1 MHKRAALGKGLGAL
15 ISSADTEISSGVK
28 EIKINEIEPNL
39 NQPRKNFDDDTLSKL
54 AESIKH
60 HGIVQPLI
68 VMKDGGVYRI
78 VAGER
83 RWRAAKIAGLS
94 TVPVI
99 IKDLSPRQVMEIA
112 LIENLQREDLN
123 PIEEAE
129 AYERLLKEYN
139 MTQEEI
145 SSIVG
150 KSRPAI
156 ANSLRLLNLSA
167 EVKNWLISGELS
179 SGHGRALAAIEDSAI
194 QVKTANE
201 VIEKNLN
208 VRETE
213 KLVKRFS
220 EGRRKRKEKNLSA
233 EYIEIEEKL
242 KSVFGTK
249 VKLINSNNKKGKI
262 IIEYYSMDDLDRIMR
277 MIDSLEK
284 NKETKML

>member
-94 TVPVI
+94 TVPAI
-99 IKDLSPRQVMEIA
+99 IKDLSSRQVMEIA

-249 VKLINSNNKKGKI
+249 VKLINGDNKKGKI
-262 IIEYYSMDDLDRIMR
+262 IIEYYSMEDLDRIVSMV
-277 MIDSLEK
+277 DSLEK
-284 NKETKML
+284 DKETKML

>member
-1 MHKRAALGKGLGAL
+1 MHKRALGKGLGAL
-15 ISSADTEISSGVK
+15 ISSADTDISSGIK
-28 EIKINEIEPNL
+28 EVKINEIEPNL
-39 NQPRKNFDDDTLSKL
+39 NQPRKDFDDDTLSKL

-68 VMKDGGVYRI
+68 VMKESDIYRI

-99 IKDLSPRQVMEIA
+99 IKELSDRQVVEIA

-145 SSIVG
+145 ASIVG
-150 KSRPAI
+150 KSRPAV
-156 ANSLRLLNLSA
+156 ANSLRLLNLSS
-167 EVKNWLISGELS
+167 EVKNWLINGKLS
-179 SGHGRALAAIEDSAI
+179 SGHGRALAGIEDNAI
-194 QVKTANE
+194 QVKAANE
-201 VIEKNLN
+201 VIKKNLN

-213 KLVKRFS
+213 KLVKRFP
-220 EGRRKRKEKNLSA
+220 EGGQKRKETKLSA
-233 EYIEIEEKL
+233 EYIEIEEKF
-242 KSVFGTK
+242 KNAFGTK
-249 VKLINSNNKKGKI
+249 VKLINNNNKKGKI
-262 IIEYYSMDDLDRIMR
+262 IIEYYSMDDLDRIVNMV
-277 MIDSLEK
+277 DLLEK
-284 NKETKML
+284 NMALQD

>member
-1 MHKRAALGKGLGAL
+1 
-15 ISSADTEISSGVK
+15 
-28 EIKINEIEPNL
+28 
-39 NQPRKNFDDDTLSKL
+39 LSKL

-179 SGHGRALAAIEDSAI
+179 SGHGRALAAIEDGAI

>member
-15 ISSADTEISSGVK
+15 ISSADTEVSSGVK
-28 EIKINEIEPNL
+28 EIKTNEIEPSL
-39 NQPRKNFDDDTLSKL
+39 NQPRKNFDNDTLSKL

-83 RWRAAKIAGLS
+83 RWRAAKIAGLP

-179 SGHGRALAAIEDSAI
+179 SGHGRALAAIEDGAI
-194 QVKTANE
+194 QVKAASE

-220 EGRRKRKEKNLSA
+220 EGRQKRKEKKLSA

-242 KSVFGTK
+242 KSAFGTK

-277 MIDSLEK
+277 MVDSLEE
-284 NKETKML
+284 NKETEML